1 MKISVAMATYNGAE
15 YIKEQLD
22 SIRIQTRPVDEVII
36 CDDQSKDNTVAVVQ
50 EYIKKYDLEASWK
63 VTVNPKNLGYASNF
77 MGAVAKTSGDLIMFC
92 DQDDIW
98 LPERVEEME
107 GLMQAHP
114 DMMLLGSEF
123 EPFVSS
129 ENATSVPEW
138 ELKQHKNDKS
148 LEKKRFR
155 PENIF
160 IGCQGCT
167 MCMRREFLDK
177 TYSYWY
183 AGWAHDEYAWKLALC
198 LDGLYMYHAYT
209 LRRRLHDANVSLSKM
224 RDLPKRVKFL
234 RALLDSH
241 KKTLQFA
248 QDIGMTEKQ
257 KKLLKRNIKATELRI
272 DLLEKKKYLNT
283 VKLALAYADC
293 YHKSRSIPVELY
305 MALKEKKTK

>member
-1 MKISVAMATYNGAE
+1 MKISVAMATYNGAD
-15 YIKEQLD
+15 YIEEQLE

-36 CDDQSKDNTVAVVQ
+36 CDDQSKDATVAVVQ
-50 EYIKKYDLEASWK
+50 EYIKKHALEESWK
-63 VTVNPKNLGYASNF
+63 ITLNPKNLGYASNF
-77 MGAVAKTSGDLIMFC
+77 MGAVEKTSGDLVMFC

-98 LPERVEEME
+98 LPDRVKEME
-107 GLMQAHP
+107 QLMKEHP

-129 ENATSVPEW
+129 EHAASVPEW

-148 LEKKRFR
+148 LEKKTFN

-177 TYSYWY
+177 TFSYWY

-198 LDGLYMYHAYT
+198 MDGLYMYHAYT
-209 LRRRLHDANVSLSKM
+209 LRRRLHDANVSLNKM
-224 RDLPKRVKFL
+224 RNLPKRVVFL
-234 RALLDSH
+234 RALEESH

-248 QDIGMTEKQ
+248 EDTGMTEKQ
-257 KKLLKRNIKATELRI
+257 KKLLQRNIKATKLRI
-272 DLLEKKKYLNT
+272 ELLENKKYFNT
-283 VKLALAYADC
+283 VKLALAYRDC
-293 YHKSRSIPVELY
+293 YHKKRSIPVELY
-305 MALKEKKTK
+305 MALKEK

>member
-15 YIKEQLD
+15 YIEEQLD
-22 SIRIQTRPVDEVII
+22 SIRTQTRPVDEVII

-50 EYIKKYDLEASWK
+50 EYIKKYGLEEQWK
-63 VTVNPKNLGYASNF
+63 MMVNPKNLGYASNF
-77 MGAVAKTSGDLIMFC
+77 MGAVEKTTGDLIMFC

-98 LPERVEEME
+98 LPERVKEME
-107 GLMQAHP
+107 QLMKEHP

-123 EPFVSS
+123 EPFISGD
-129 ENATSVPEW
+129 NAASVPEW

-148 LEKKRFR
+148 LEKKEYCA
-155 PENIF
+155 ENIF

-177 TYSYWY
+177 TFSYWY

-198 LDGLYMYHAYT
+198 MDGLYMYHAYT

-224 RDLPKRVKFL
+224 RDLSKRVAFL
-234 RALLDSH
+234 KALLESH
-241 KKTLQFA
+241 KKTMQFA
-248 QDIGMTEKQ
+248 EDIGMTEKQ
-257 KKLLKRNIKATELRI
+257 KKLLQRNIKATELRI

-283 VKLALAYADC
+283 IPLTLGYADC
-293 YHKSRSIPVELY
+293 YHKRRSIPVELY
-305 MALKEKKTK
+305 MALKN

>member
-15 YIKEQLD
+15 YIEEQLD
-22 SIRIQTRPVDEVII
+22 SIRTQTRPVDEVII
-36 CDDQSKDNTVAVVQ
+36 CDDRSKDNTVEVVQ
-50 EYIKKYDLEASWK
+50 EYIEKHSLADRWSI
-63 VTVNPKNLGYASNF
+63 TVNPKNLGYASNF
-77 MGAVAKTSGDLIMFC
+77 MGAVEKTTGDLIMFC

-98 LPERVEEME
+98 LPERVKEME
-107 GLMQAHP
+107 QLMKEHP

-129 ENATSVPEW
+129 ENAASVPEW

-148 LEKKRFR
+148 LEKKTYCA
-155 PENIF
+155 ENIF

-167 MCMRREFLDK
+167 MCMRREFLDR
-177 TYSYWY
+177 TFSYWY

-198 LDGLYMYHAYT
+198 MDGLYMYHAYT
-209 LRRRLHDANVSLSKM
+209 LRRRLHDANVSLNKM
-224 RDLPKRVKFL
+224 RDLPKRVAFL

-248 QDIGMTEKQ
+248 NDIGMTEKQ
-257 KKLLKRNIKATELRI
+257 KKLLQRNIKATELRI
-272 DLLEKKKYLNT
+272 DLMENKKYLNT
-283 VKLALAYADC
+283 VKLVLAYADC

-305 MALKEKKTK
+305 MALKHK